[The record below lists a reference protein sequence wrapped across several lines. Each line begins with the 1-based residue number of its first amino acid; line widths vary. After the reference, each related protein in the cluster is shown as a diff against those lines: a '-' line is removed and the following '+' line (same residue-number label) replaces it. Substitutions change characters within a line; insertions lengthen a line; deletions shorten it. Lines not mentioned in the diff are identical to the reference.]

1 MGNITYAV
9 IANATDEDGCY
20 GGEVVGTA
28 DSVADAVRLLE
39 DAGYRV
45 IPATDGGNVDI
56 YDATDGPAAY
66 GVDTGGLPVIGIT
79 VGTGA

>member
-9 IANATDEDGCY
+9 FAIATDEYGCY

-28 DSVADAVRLLE
+28 GSVADAVRLLE

-45 IPATDGGNVDI
+45 IPATDGGTVGI
-56 YDATDGPAAY
+56 YDATDGPAVF
-66 GVDTGGLPVIGIT
+66 GVDTDGLPVIGIT